1 MHSQL
6 ETLLELQDLRAQSRS
21 LEEASLRKVEEEVFA
36 LTPDEAKKILDL
48 KIVELAGEL
57 EASVRQRYDSIAT
70 AVERVVVPVLNG
82 VCYGCYVAIPTAWSS
97 RTGKNDQIT
106 NCTHCGRFLYYLD

>member
-1 MHSQL
+1 MHPQL
-6 ETLLELQDLRAQSRS
+6 ETLLEIQDLRAQFRS
-21 LEEASLRKVEEEVFA
+21 LEEAPLRKVEEEVFA
-36 LTPDEAKKILDL
+36 LTPDEARDMLEL
-48 KIVELAGEL
+48 KIGELADEL
-57 EASVRQRYDSIAT
+57 ETGVRQRYDAIEE
-70 AVERVVVPVLNG
+70 AVERVVVPVLSG